1 MQIDTVG
8 QPVAAIELGFF
19 RLTTVAP
26 ILAILL
32 SAAAITAAITAY
44 VGAQLATVA

>member
-8 QPVAAIELGFF
+8 QPVAPEELGFF
-19 RLTTVAP
+19 RRTTVAP
-26 ILAILL
+26 ILAIPLI
-32 SAAAITAAITAY
+32 AAAITAAITAF